1 MFINYMDDRRYLAY
15 GFVIEYLDAVSFT
28 SLTCVCKDLKEY
40 NNSFYWN
47 LLWKKGRV
55 PNVKTA
61 YYIEHKLRTYSPESI
76 LDEIPNNKVLN
87 DTLHAFRFLLTPEI
101 RHRVYYPR
109 KSKSKLIRREVLHER
124 IRTKRLQSDINSMRC
139 ISPF

>member
-1 MFINYMDDRRYLAY
+1 MFINYMDDRIHLSY
-15 GFVIEYLDAVSFT
+15 GFVIDYLDAVSFT
-28 SLTCVCKDLKEY
+28 NFTCTCKDLLEY
-40 NNSFYWN
+40 NTSFNWN
-47 LLWKKGRV
+47 RLWKKGRV

-61 YYIEHKLRTYSPESI
+61 YYVQHKLRSYSPESI
-76 LDEIPNNKVLN
+76 LDEIPNEKVLN

-101 RHRVYYPR
+101 RRRVYYPR

-124 IRTKRLQSDINSMRC
+124 IKLKKLQLDTNSMRY

>member
-28 SLTCVCKDLKEY
+28 SLTCVCKDLNEY
-40 NNSFYWN
+40 NNTFYWN

-101 RHRVYYPR
+101 RRRVYYPR

-124 IRTKRLQSDINSMRC
+124 IRTKKLQLDINSMRC

>member
-1 MFINYMDDRRYLAY
+1 MDDRRYLAY

-28 SLTCVCKDLKEY
+28 SLTCVCKDLNEY
-40 NNSFYWN
+40 NNNFYWN

-101 RHRVYYPR
+101 RRRVYYPR
-109 KSKSKLIRREVLHER
+109 KSKSRLIRREVLHER
-124 IRTKRLQSDINSMRC
+124 IRTKRLQLDINSMRC
-139 ISPF
+139 ISPS